1 MESEK
6 IESINFSIWDFIYI
20 RNGRSRRGLQT
31 RHWQNLGS
39 YGKRQIFGPKTEFLG
54 PKKHPL
60 LSSNHVLATTGKNC
74 ANKEVRFFP
83 NKYHFLADFVF
94 FGKKRIFGQKKHFW
108 AIRKNGHF
116 SVILAGTRPL
126 VIVGHSFDEPDDPM
140 FRWPRSKIKG
150 TYNSNW
156 GLTEKRPSG
165 KPKLF
170 RVSSGYVG
178 LMIPLSRVN
187 PSQKNGGFIGRA

>member
-31 RHWQNLGS
+31 RHWQNFGS
-39 YGKRQIFGPKTEFLG
+39 YGKRRIFGPKTEFLG

-60 LSSNHVLATTGKNC
+60 LGSNHVLATTGKNC

-94 FGKKRIFGQKKHFW
+94 FGKKRIFGQKNAFQPIVKMTVSPYFRPGPGLLSSCW
-108 AIRKNGHF
+108 RKSQFQNKKLTFGPNYPNLW
-116 SVILAGTRPL
+116 V
-126 VIVGHSFDEPDDPM
+126 
-140 FRWPRSKIKG
+140 KI
-150 TYNSNW
+150 
-156 GLTEKRPSG
+156 
-165 KPKLF
+165 KLF
-170 RVSSGYVG
+170 R
-178 LMIPLSRVN
+178 P
-187 PSQKNGGFIGRA
+187 